1 MDKVNLQQKLTL
13 FTEQWSPRVIAEAN
27 GQYVKLAKVQG
38 EFVWHA
44 HEHEDEIFFVVAG
57 KLIIQMR
64 DGSVELNPGEMFVVP
79 KGVEHNPY
87 APVETHVM
95 LIEPKQTTHTGDT
108 ETERSVAMED
118 QVWI

>member
-1 MDKVNLQQKLTL
+1 MDKVNLQQKFTL
-13 FTEQWSPRVIAEAN
+13 FAEQWSPRVIAEAN

-44 HEHEDEIFFVVAG
+44 HEHEDEIFFVVVG

-64 DGSVELNPGEMFVVP
+64 DGSVELTPGEMFVVP

-95 LIEPKQTTHTGDT
+95 LIEPKLTTHTGDVS
-108 ETERSVAMED
+108 TERTVAIED